1 MFIVES
7 ANDSYINEAFGLPEI
22 TDWSDDSYNIL
33 EASLFFEEDMSRI
46 VKATAV
52 AEVMSYNEGTIES
65 FNESVAGTVWNKI
78 KQLWEKLKA
87 FLKKVRDRFMAW
99 IRKTFM
105 SSESFFSKYKTVI
118 KDNMGKL
125 IRKNPKIS
133 VPNFKAANEELN
145 KLDPYC
151 TGSGGSGDSAYKTST
166 KLASGT
172 SLDNYLD
179 KFNDICDEIEDIV
192 GDFNKEL
199 DRNSEENIKDIDMAD
214 GTKITEAVVAEKAI
228 KSYND
233 KHKDLEKDVKKT
245 EDALKPML
253 KSGYVHDSDT
263 TNIDKNGNPVGTHKN
278 SEATVITKRIV
289 YNLKIAKKALTAK
302 HNGVIALAKAEVKAM
317 TKVAYEAVKLQNTKE
332 EDIKEESASIDLLN
346 KYLQRI

>member
-33 EASLFFEEDMSRI
+33 ESSLFFEEDMSRI
-46 VKATAV
+46 IKATAV

-65 FNESVAGTVWNKI
+65 FNEGVASTVWNKI

-118 KDNMGKL
+118 KDNISKL
-125 IRKNPKIS
+125 ERKNPKIS
-133 VPNFKAANEELN
+133 VPDFQAANGELN

-151 TGSGGSGDSAYKTST
+151 NAEGGPDVSKYKTSST
-166 KLASGT
+166 LGDKAT
-172 SLDNYLD
+172 EDNYLD
-179 KFNDICDEIEDIV
+179 SFNDACEEIDNIV
-192 GDFNKEL
+192 SDFHKEL
-199 DRNSEENIKDIDMAD
+199 DRKTEENVKEITMAD
-214 GTKITEAVVAEKAI
+214 GNTKITTAI
-228 KSYND
+228 VGDNPIKTYND
-233 KHKDLEKDVKKT
+233 KHKTLEEDVKKT
-245 EDALKPML
+245 EKALKPML
-253 KSGYVHDSDT
+253 KSGYVDAGDT
-263 TNIDKNGNPVGTHKN
+263 NDKGEKN
-278 SEATVITKRIV
+278 EKPSMVTKRII

>member
-65 FNESVAGTVWNKI
+65 FNEGVASTVWNKI

-105 SSESFFSKYKTVI
+105 SSEAFFSKYKTVI
-118 KDNMGKL
+118 KDNISKL
-125 IRKNPKIS
+125 ERKNPKIS
-133 VPNFKAANEELN
+133 VPDFQAANGELN

-151 TGSGGSGDSAYKTST
+151 NAEGGPDGSKYKTSST
-166 KLASGT
+166 LGDKAT
-172 SLDNYLD
+172 EDNYLD
-179 KFNDICDEIEDIV
+179 SFNDACEEIDDIV
-192 GDFNKEL
+192 SDFHKEL
-199 DRNSEENIKDIDMAD
+199 DRKSEENVKDITMAD
-214 GTKITEAVVAEKAI
+214 GNTKITTAI
-228 KSYND
+228 VGDKPIKTYND
-233 KHKDLEKDVKKT
+233 KHKTLEEDVKKT
-245 EDALKPML
+245 EKALKPML
-253 KSGYVHDSDT
+253 KSGYVDAGDT
-263 TNIDKNGNPVGTHKN
+263 NDKDEKN
-278 SEATVITKRIV
+278 EKPSMVTKRII

>member
-7 ANDSYINEAFGLPEI
+7 ANDSYINESFGLPEI

-65 FNESVAGTVWNKI
+65 FNEGVASTVWNKI
-78 KQLWEKLKA
+78 KQLWEKLKT

-118 KDNMGKL
+118 KDNISKL
-125 IRKNPKIS
+125 ERKNPKIS
-133 VPNFKAANEELN
+133 VPDFVAANTELN
-145 KLDPYC
+145 NLNKYYKKTTVVGTGNSYSSKDGHNLD
-151 TGSGGSGDSAYKTST
+151 DN
-166 KLASGT
+166 ASV
-172 SLDNYLD
+172 DNYID
-179 KFNDICDEIEDIV
+179 QYNDICEEIDGV
-192 GDFNKEL
+192 VDDFNKEL
-199 DRNSEENIKDIDMAD
+199 DRKSEENINSIKIGN
-214 GTKITEAVVAEKAI
+214 GTAITSAVTVDKAI
-228 KSYND
+228 KECNQ
-233 KHKDLEKDVKKT
+233 KQKDLEDDVKECEKQI
-245 EDALKPML
+245 KPKL
-253 KSGYVHDSDT
+253 KSGYVDPE
-263 TNIDKNGNPVGTHKN
+263 DKNDKGEQNK
-278 SEATVITKRIV
+278 EASIYTKKIV

-302 HNGVIALAKAEVKAM
+302 HNCTIALCKAEVKAM

>member
-125 IRKNPKIS
+125 TRKNPKIS
-133 VPNFKAANEELN
+133 VPDFKAANGELE
-145 KLDPYC
+145 KLNPYFEA
-151 TGSGGSGDSAYKTST
+151 TAGAGDSAYKTST
-166 KLASGT
+166 KLAGAK
-172 SLDNYLD
+172 DENYID
-179 KFNDICDEIEDIV
+179 KFNDACDGIDDIV
-192 GDFNKEL
+192 SDFNKEL
-199 DRNSEENIKDIDMAD
+199 DRKSEENIKDIDMAD
-214 GTKITEAVVAEKAI
+214 GTKITEAVIKDKAI
-228 KSYND
+228 KTYND
-233 KHKDLEKDVKKT
+233 KHKDLEKDVKNC
-245 EDALKPML
+245 ESALKPML
-253 KSGYVHDSDT
+253 KSGYVHASDT
-263 TNIDKNGNPVGTHKN
+263 KTNANGNPTNDKN
-278 SEATVITKRIV
+278 EEATIVTKLVV

-302 HNGVIALAKAEVKAM
+302 HNGTIALCKAEVKAM

>member
-33 EASLFFEEDMSRI
+33 ESSLFFEEDMSRI
-46 VKATAV
+46 IKATAV

-65 FNESVAGTVWNKI
+65 FNEGVAGTVWNKI

-105 SSESFFSKYKTVI
+105 SNESFFSKYKTVI

-125 IRKNPKIS
+125 TRKNPKIS
-133 VPNFKAANEELN
+133 VPNFVDANTALN
-145 KLDPYC
+145 KLDDYFQKEPI
-151 TGSGGSGDSAYKTST
+151 SGGTGNTYSAKNGKNLGDDATN
-166 KLASGT
+166 
-172 SLDNYLD
+172 DNYID
-179 KFNDICDEIEDIV
+179 KFNDICEEIDDAV
-192 GDFNKEL
+192 SDFNKEL
-199 DRNSEENIKDIDMAD
+199 DRKSEENINDINMSN
-214 GTKITEAVVAEKAI
+214 GTKITEAVIADKAI
-228 KSYND
+228 KSCNK
-233 KHKDLEKDVKKT
+233 KHEDLEKDVRECEKQI
-245 EDALKPML
+245 KPYL
-253 KSGYVHDSDT
+253 KSGYINSTDVD
-263 TNIDKNGNPVGTHKN
+263 GNKQPNQK
-278 SEATVITKRIV
+278 ATIITKKIV

-302 HNGVIALAKAEVKAM
+302 HNGTIALCKAEVKAM

-332 EDIKEESASIDLLN
+332 EDIKAESASIDLLN

>member
-1 MFIVES
+1 MFVVES

-52 AEVMSYNEGTIES
+52 TEVMSYNEGTIES
-65 FNESVAGTVWNKI
+65 FNESVVDTVWGKI

-105 SSESFFSKYKTVI
+105 SSESFFSKYKKVI
-118 KDNMGKL
+118 SDNISKL
-125 IRKNPKIS
+125 ERKNPKIS
-133 VPNFKAANEELN
+133 VPDFQAANGELN

-151 TGSGGSGDSAYKTST
+151 NADAGPDGSKYKTSS
-166 KLASGT
+166 KLGSDAT
-172 SLDNYLD
+172 EDNYLD
-179 KFNDICDEIEDIV
+179 SFNDACEEIDDIV
-192 GDFNKEL
+192 SDFHKEL
-199 DRNSEENIKDIDMAD
+199 DRTSDENVKDIKMDD
-214 GTKITEAVVAEKAI
+214 GTTKITDAIVKDKAI

-233 KHKDLEKDVKKT
+233 KHKTLEEDVKKT
-245 EDALKPML
+245 EKALKPML
-253 KSGYVHDSDT
+253 KSGYVHDTDT
-263 TNIDKNGNPVGTHKN
+263 YHNDKTGKDDKNEKPSMV
-278 SEATVITKRIV
+278 TKRII

-302 HNGVIALAKAEVKAM
+302 HNGTIALCKAEVKAM

-332 EDIKEESASIDLLN
+332 EDVKEESASIDLLN
-346 KYLQRI
+346 KYLRSI

>member
-33 EASLFFEEDMSRI
+33 ESSLFFEEDMSRI
-46 VKATAV
+46 IKATAV

-65 FNESVAGTVWNKI
+65 FNEGVASTVWNKI

-118 KDNMGKL
+118 KDNISKL
-125 IRKNPKIS
+125 ERKNPKIS
-133 VPNFKAANEELN
+133 VPDFQAANGELN
-145 KLDPYC
+145 KLDPYFD
-151 TGSGGSGDSAYKTST
+151 TEVGTDKYKTSS
-166 KLASGT
+166 KLGDKAT
-172 SLDNYLD
+172 EDNYLD
-179 KFNDICDEIEDIV
+179 SFNDACEEIDDIV
-192 GDFNKEL
+192 SDFHKEL
-199 DRNSEENIKDIDMAD
+199 DRKSEENVKDIKMAD
-214 GTKITEAVVAEKAI
+214 GTTKITTAI
-228 KSYND
+228 VGDKPIKDYND
-233 KHKDLEKDVKKT
+233 KHKNLEEDVKKT
-245 EDALKPML
+245 EKALKPML
-253 KSGYVHDSDT
+253 KSGYVDPSDKDG
-263 TNIDKNGNPVGTHKN
+263 NDKVNEK
-278 SEATVITKRIV
+278 ATIITKKIV

>member
-7 ANDSYINEAFGLPEI
+7 ANDSYINESFGLPEI

-33 EASLFFEEDMSRI
+33 ESSLFFEEDMSRI
-46 VKATAV
+46 IKATAV

-118 KDNMGKL
+118 KDSISKL
-125 IRKNPKIS
+125 ERKNPKIS
-133 VPNFKAANEELN
+133 VPDFQAANGELN
-145 KLDPYC
+145 KLDPYFD
-151 TGSGGSGDSAYKTST
+151 TEVGTDKYKTSS
-166 KLASGT
+166 KLGDKAT
-172 SLDNYLD
+172 EDNYLD
-179 KFNDICDEIEDIV
+179 SFNDACEEIDDIV
-192 GDFNKEL
+192 SDFHKEL
-199 DRNSEENIKDIDMAD
+199 DRKTEENVKDITMAD
-214 GTKITEAVVAEKAI
+214 GNTKITTAI
-228 KSYND
+228 VGDKPIKTYND
-233 KHKDLEKDVKKT
+233 KHKTLEENVKKT
-245 EDALKPML
+245 EKALKPML
-253 KSGYVHDSDT
+253 KSGYVDASDT
-263 TNIDKNGNPVGTHKN
+263 NDKGDKNEKPSMV
-278 SEATVITKRIV
+278 TKRII

>member
-7 ANDSYINEAFGLPEI
+7 ENDSYINEAFGVLEI

-33 EASLFFEEDMSRI
+33 ESSLFFEEDMSRI
-46 VKATAV
+46 IKATAL

-65 FNESVAGTVWNKI
+65 FNEGVASTVWNKI

-87 FLKKVRDRFMAW
+87 FLKKIRDRFMAW

-118 KDNMGKL
+118 KDNISKL
-125 IRKNPKIS
+125 ERKNPKIS
-133 VPNFKAANEELN
+133 VPDFQAANGELN
-145 KLDPYC
+145 KLDPYFDNEV
-151 TGSGGSGDSAYKTST
+151 GPDGAKYKTSS
-166 KLASGT
+166 KLGDTAT
-172 SLDNYLD
+172 EDNYLD
-179 KFNDICDEIEDIV
+179 SFNDACEEIDDIV
-192 GDFNKEL
+192 SDFHKEL
-199 DRNSEENIKDIDMAD
+199 DRKTEENVKEITMAD
-214 GTKITEAVVAEKAI
+214 NTKITTAI
-228 KSYND
+228 VGDKPIKTYND
-233 KHKDLEKDVKKT
+233 KHKTLEEAVKKT
-245 EDALKPML
+245 EKALKPML
-253 KSGYVHDSDT
+253 KSGYVHDTDYKENDST
-263 TNIDKNGNPVGTHKN
+263 KGKNEKPSMV
-278 SEATVITKRIV
+278 TKLII

>member
-33 EASLFFEEDMSRI
+33 ESSLFFEEDMSRI
-46 VKATAV
+46 IKATAV

-65 FNESVAGTVWNKI
+65 FNEGVASTVWNKI
-78 KQLWEKLKA
+78 KQLWEKLKT

-118 KDNMGKL
+118 KDNIGKL
-125 IRKNPKIS
+125 ERKNPKIS
-133 VPNFKAANEELN
+133 VPNFVDANSKLEELSN
-145 KLDPYC
+145 YFEKGTAFSAKTDHKLDDTNATDDTYI
-151 TGSGGSGDSAYKTST
+151 
-166 KLASGT
+166 
-172 SLDNYLD
+172 D
-179 KFNDICDEIEDIV
+179 KYNDICEEIDDIV
-192 GDFNKEL
+192 DDFNKEL
-199 DRNSEENIKDIDMAD
+199 DHKTEENVKEISMSD
-214 GTKITEAVVAEKAI
+214 GKKITAVIIDEKPI
-228 KSYND
+228 KSCNE
-233 KHKDLEKDVKKT
+233 KHKSLETDVKDCEKQ
-245 EDALKPML
+245 LKPML
-253 KSGYVHDSDT
+253 ATGYVDASDT
-263 TNIDKNGNPVGTHKN
+263 DEAKTNKK
-278 SEATVITKRIV
+278 ATIITKRAI

-302 HNGVIALAKAEVKAM
+302 HNGTIALCKAEVKAM

>member
-7 ANDSYINEAFGLPEI
+7 ANDSYINESFGLPEI

-33 EASLFFEEDMSRI
+33 ESSLFFEEDMSRI
-46 VKATAV
+46 IKATAV

-118 KDNMGKL
+118 KDNISKL
-125 IRKNPKIS
+125 ERKNPKIS
-133 VPNFKAANEELN
+133 VPDFQAANGELN
-145 KLDPYC
+145 KLDPYFD
-151 TGSGGSGDSAYKTST
+151 TEVGTDKYKTSS
-166 KLASGT
+166 KLGDKVT
-172 SLDNYLD
+172 EDNYLD
-179 KFNDICDEIEDIV
+179 SFNDACEEIDDIV
-192 GDFNKEL
+192 SDFHKEL
-199 DRNSEENIKDIDMAD
+199 DRKTEENVKDITMAD
-214 GTKITEAVVAEKAI
+214 GNTKITTAI
-228 KSYND
+228 VGDKPIKTYND
-233 KHKDLEKDVKKT
+233 KHKTLEENVKKT
-245 EDALKPML
+245 EKALKPML
-253 KSGYVHDSDT
+253 KSGYVDASDT
-263 TNIDKNGNPVGTHKN
+263 NDKGDKNEKPSMV
-278 SEATVITKRIV
+278 TKRII

>member
-65 FNESVAGTVWNKI
+65 FNEGVASTVWNKI

-118 KDNMGKL
+118 KDNISKL
-125 IRKNPKIS
+125 ERKNPKIS
-133 VPNFKAANEELN
+133 VPDFQAANGELN

-151 TGSGGSGDSAYKTST
+151 NAEGGPDGSKYKTSST
-166 KLASGT
+166 LGDKAT
-172 SLDNYLD
+172 EDNYLD
-179 KFNDICDEIEDIV
+179 SFNDACEEIDDIV
-192 GDFNKEL
+192 SDFHKEL
-199 DRNSEENIKDIDMAD
+199 DRKSEENVKDITMAD
-214 GTKITEAVVAEKAI
+214 GNTKITTAI
-228 KSYND
+228 VGDKPIKTYND
-233 KHKDLEKDVKKT
+233 KHKTLEEDVKKT
-245 EDALKPML
+245 EKALKPML
-253 KSGYVHDSDT
+253 KSGYVDAGDT
-263 TNIDKNGNPVGTHKN
+263 NDKDEKN
-278 SEATVITKRIV
+278 EKPSMVTKRII